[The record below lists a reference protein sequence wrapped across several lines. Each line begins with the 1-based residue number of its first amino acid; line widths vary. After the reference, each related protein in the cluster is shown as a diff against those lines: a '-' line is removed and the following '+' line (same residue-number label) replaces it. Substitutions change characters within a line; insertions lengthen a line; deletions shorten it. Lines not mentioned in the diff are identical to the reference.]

1 MKREAVMFE
10 IIERKVWDVFRKKKV
25 SFAMIYD
32 IDGNIL
38 WHKGREISG
47 STINEAN
54 GFSKTYIKEALING
68 KTFKSGGLIIPVNG
82 DYATKSCHSLLLES
96 LIINQISDDYFL
108 YMDSNF
114 VDSFKPGNCETFM
127 VLGEILRDTIPQGR
141 KEDTEI
147 KDMVGTSEAIKKIRK
162 QVATCAKEVE
172 PLLVTGE
179 TGTGKNYIAELIHNY
194 SGRKGNFKI
203 IHTPG
208 IPESLFE
215 SELFGHKKGA
225 FTNAAYDKKG
235 LVEEAA
241 GGTLL
246 IDEISEVSIA
256 LQAKL
261 LRFIETGKYTR
272 LGESSEREVDVRII
286 AATNKDLHQAIQSK
300 EFREDLYFRL
310 NVFEIEL
317 PPLRERKQDLEALV
331 REKIGYLN
339 GKKIGDGFWD
349 VIYSYDWPGNVRQLI
364 SVLKRAGFIDK
375 EIIAGKDMQVIID
388 GSFQNQKNK
397 TNTDSN
403 VNNQIWNDI
412 KGGKDF
418 WEAVRKPFLSRDI
431 KRSEVK
437 SLISRGLVESGG
449 SYKKLTNIFNLEKDD
464 YHRFMRFLHEQ
475 DLIPGKSCA
484 AA

>member
-1 MKREAVMFE
+1 MFD

-38 WHKGREISG
+38 WHKGRDISG
-47 STINEAN
+47 KTINEAD

-68 KTFKSGGLIIPVNG
+68 KTFKSGGLVISVNG
-82 DYATKSCHSLLLES
+82 NYATSSSHCLLLES
-96 LIINQISDDYFL
+96 LIIKQISDDYFL
-108 YMDSNF
+108 YIDSTG
-114 VDSFKPGNCETFM
+114 SFSAGDPEIFQ
-127 VLGEILRDTIPQGR
+127 VLGEILGDTIPRVR
-141 KEDTEI
+141 KDDTEI

-162 QVATCAKEVE
+162 QIATCAKEVE

-235 LVEEAA
+235 LVEEAD
-241 GGTLL
+241 GGTLM
-246 IDEISEVSIA
+246 IDEISEVSVA

-272 LGESSEREVDVRII
+272 LGESFEKGVDVRII
-286 AATNKDLHQAIQSK
+286 AATNTDLHQAIQRK

-331 REKIGYLN
+331 REKIRYLK
-339 GKKIGDGFWD
+339 GKKIGDGFYD
-349 VIYSYDWPGNVRQLI
+349 VIYNYDWPGNVRQLI
-364 SVLKRAGFIDK
+364 SALKRAGFIDK
-375 EIIAGKDMQVIID
+375 EIITGKDMQVIID
-388 GSFQNQKNK
+388 GSFQNQNNK
-397 TNTDSN
+397 TNTDAN
-403 VNNQIWNDI
+403 VNNQIWDEI
-412 KGGKDF
+412 KKGKDF
-418 WEAVRKPFLSRDI
+418 WEAVKKPFLSRDI

-437 SLISRGLVESGG
+437 ALISRGLDECGG
-449 SYKKLTNIFNLEKDD
+449 SYKKLLNIFNLEVDD

-475 DLIPGKSCA
+475 ELIPGKSYEPS
-484 AA
+484 